1 MKKISEKIG
10 EKIKQVREKQNLTQQ
25 SMADELG
32 ITSNGYGKIER
43 GDSAINL
50 DKLEKIAEI
59 LKVKLEDLMDLE
71 KSVVALTDN
80 KIKNITDNKIAS
92 IIICE
97 VSEKERELYE
107 AQISQLKDENH
118 YLRALVEKLTVK

>member
-1 MKKISEKIG
+1 MKKLSEKIG

-25 SMADELG
+25 FIADELG

-43 GDSAINL
+43 GDSNINI

-59 LKVKLEDLMDLE
+59 LKVKLEDLLDLE
-71 KSVVALTDN
+71 KSGVALTDN
-80 KIKNITDNKIAS
+80 KIKNIDKIAS

-107 AQISQLKDENH
+107 NQISQLKDENL
-118 YLRALVEKLTVK
+118 YLRGLVEKLAGK

>member
-1 MKKISEKIG
+1 MKKLSEKIG
-10 EKIKQVREKQNLTQQ
+10 EKIRLVREKQNLTQQ

-50 DKLEKIAEI
+50 DKLDKIAEI
-59 LKVKLEDLMDLE
+59 LKVKLGDLIDLE
-71 KSVVALTDN
+71 KSGVVITDN
-80 KIKNITDNKIAS
+80 KIKNIDKIAS

-107 AQISQLKDENH
+107 AQITQLKDENL
-118 YLRALVEKLTVK
+118 YLRGLVEKMAGK

>member
-71 KSVVALTDN
+71 KSGIALTDN
-80 KIKNITDNKIAS
+80 KIKNIDKIAT

>member
-43 GDSAINL
+43 GDSGINL

-71 KSVVALTDN
+71 KSGIALTDN
-80 KIKNITDNKIAS
+80 KIKNIDKIAT

-107 AQISQLKDENH
+107 AQISQLKDENL